1 MNSLSPRDLSIPKV
15 AILLCTFQ
23 GQSYLADQLDSF
35 AAQTHTN
42 WEVWASDDGSKD
54 GTRSVLWSYLSKWG
68 LGRLKFHKG
77 PSNGFAANFLSLAC
91 KSEINADYFAYS
103 DQDDIWDA
111 DKLERAVAWLASVPV
126 GTPAVYCSRTR
137 LVDAENHEIGLS
149 TLFSRPPSFANALM
163 QNIGGGNTMV
173 FNKATHALLQ
183 RAGPDV
189 NVVTHDWWTYLVVMG
204 CGGRVYYDPH
214 PTLRYRQHG
223 GNLVGANKSL
233 ASRIARIAML
243 WQGRFTDLNDRH
255 LRALGLLRAPLT
267 AECKHVF
274 DEFRFSRRREFLPR
288 VLGFLR
294 SGVYRQTMMGNI
306 GLLVATLFKK
316 I

>member
-54 GTRSVLWSYLSKWG
+54 GTRSVLWSYLAKWG

-111 DKLERAVAWLASVPV
+111 DKLERAVAWLKSVPV
-126 GTPAVYCSRTR
+126 CTPAVYCSRTR
-137 LVDAENHEIGLS
+137 LVDSENHEIGLS
-149 TLFSRPPSFANALM
+149 TLFSRAPSFANALM

-173 FNKATHALLQ
+173 FDKATHALLKS
-183 RAGPDV
+183 AGPDV
-189 NVVTHDWWTYLVVMG
+189 DVATHDWWTYLVVTG
-204 CGGRVYYDPH
+204 CGGLVYYDPH
-214 PTLRYRQHG
+214 PTLRYRQHD
-223 GNLVGANKSL
+223 GNLVGSNMSL
-233 ASRIARIAML
+233 SSRIARIAML
-243 WQGRFTDLNDRH
+243 WRGRFRDLNDRH
-255 LRALGLLRAPLT
+255 LRALGRLSAHLT
-267 AECKHVF
+267 GECKNIF
-274 DEFRFSRRREFLPR
+274 NDFRFSRHRRLLPR
-288 VLGFLR
+288 ILGFLR
-294 SGVYRQTMMGNI
+294 SGIHRQTLLGNI
-306 GLLVATLFKK
+306 GLVVATLFKK

>member
-189 NVVTHDWWTYLVVMG
+189 DVVTHDWWTYLVVMG

-255 LRALGLLRAPLT
+255 LRALGLLRAHLT

-294 SGVYRQTMMGNI
+294 SGVYRQTMLGNI

>member
-1 MNSLSPRDLSIPKV
+1 MNFQPPRNFSIPKV

-23 GQSYLADQLDSF
+23 GERYLAEQLDSF
-35 AAQTHTN
+35 EAQTHTN
-42 WEVWASDDGSKD
+42 WEVWASDDDSRD
-54 GTRSVLWSYLSKWG
+54 GTRSVLWSFLAKWG
-68 LGRLKFHKG
+68 LGRLMLQSG

-91 KSEINADYFAYS
+91 KSEIDADYYAYS

-189 NVVTHDWWTYLVVMG
+189 DVATHDWWTYLVVMG

-214 PTLRYRQHG
+214 PSLRYRQHG
-223 GNLVGANKSL
+223 GNLVGANNSL
-233 ASRIARIAML
+233 ASRVARIAML

-255 LRALGLLRAPLT
+255 LRALGLLRAHLT
-267 AECKHVF
+267 AECKHVY
-274 DEFRFSRRREFLPR
+274 DEFRFSRRRELLPR

-294 SGVYRQTMMGNI
+294 SGVYRQTLMGNI

>member
-255 LRALGLLRAPLT
+255 LRALGLLRAHLT

>member
-91 KSEINADYFAYS
+91 KSEIDADYYAYS

-111 DKLERAVAWLASVPV
+111 DKLERAVAWLASVPAC
-126 GTPAVYCSRTR
+126 TPAVYCSRTR

-189 NVVTHDWWTYLVVMG
+189 DVVTHDWWTYLVVMG
-204 CGGRVYYDPH
+204 CGGRVNYDPH

-255 LRALGLLRAPLT
+255 LRALGLLRAHLT

-274 DEFRFSRRREFLPR
+274 DEFRFSRRRELLPR

-294 SGVYRQTMMGNI
+294 SGVYRQTLMGNI